1 MVSPVTVQAQ
11 SGSLV
16 KTVIPRVRYT
26 NGGLSFKAGSGLIFS
41 SLSVTPMQV
50 YLDYSATT
58 PCRPEAI
65 TALQQS
71 LTQGWGNPSSL
82 HEWGKRAAFA
92 VEQARWQVAQLIH
105 APSPDSIVFTSG
117 GTESNNLALLGVART
132 FAQPQHL
139 IISSVEHPA
148 IAQTA
153 AILEAQGWQVTQLP
167 VNAYGRVS
175 PEDLRGAL
183 RPNTAIVS
191 VIYGQSE
198 VGTVQPIEALGSIA
212 QSAGALFHT
221 DAVQVAG
228 RLPLD
233 VESLPVDL
241 MSLSSHKIYGPQG
254 IGALYIK
261 PGIRI
266 KPILGGGGQEQ
277 GLRSGT
283 PAVALIAAFGVAA
296 ACAAEE
302 MHTEPARL
310 RNLRDRLLTQLQDLS
325 ALKLTGDP
333 IHRLPH
339 HASFCL
345 MSAQAMSGR
354 AIVKEMN
361 AAGIAVSA
369 GSACHSGKLQPSP
382 VLTAMGYEPTL
393 AKSSLRITLG
403 QPTTAADIDWAA
415 VALRQIMAR
424 LLTETVALA

>member
-1 MVSPVTVQAQ
+1 
-11 SGSLV
+11 
-16 KTVIPRVRYT
+16 
-26 NGGLSFKAGSGLIFS
+26 
-41 SLSVTPMQV
+41 MQV

-65 TALQQS
+65 AALQAS
-71 LTQGWGNPSSL
+71 LAQGWGNPSSL

-92 VEQARWQVAQLIH
+92 VEQARGQVAQLVN
-105 APSPDSIVFTSG
+105 APSADAVVFTSG

-153 AILEAQGWQVTQLP
+153 AMLEQQGWQLTQLP
-167 VNAYGRVS
+167 VNTYGRVN
-175 PEDLRGAL
+175 PEDLRAAL
-183 RPNTAIVS
+183 RPNTAIIS
-191 VIYGQSE
+191 IIYGQSE
-198 VGTVQPIEALGSIA
+198 VGTLQPIETLGAMA

-233 VESLPVDL
+233 VETLPVDL

-261 PGIRI
+261 PGTPIA
-266 KPILGGGGQEQ
+266 PILGGGGQEQ

-283 PAVALIAAFGVAA
+283 PAVALISAFGVAA
-296 ACAAEE
+296 ACALAEIK
-302 MHTEPARL
+302 TEPERL
-310 RNLRDRLLTQLQDLS
+310 RGLRDRLLTQLQDLS

-333 IHRLPH
+333 THRLPH

-345 MSAQAMSGR
+345 MSAQATSGR
-354 AIVKEMN
+354 AMVKEMN

-393 AKSSLRITLG
+393 AQSGIRITLG
-403 QPTTAADIDWAA
+403 QSTTEADIDWVAI
-415 VALRQIMAR
+415 ALRQVIAR
-424 LLTETVALA
+424 LTAATVVLA

>member
-1 MVSPVTVQAQ
+1 
-11 SGSLV
+11 
-16 KTVIPRVRYT
+16 
-26 NGGLSFKAGSGLIFS
+26 
-41 SLSVTPMQV
+41 MQV

-65 TALQQS
+65 AALQQA

-92 VEQARWQVAQLIH
+92 VEQARWQVAQLIN
-105 APSPDSIVFTSG
+105 ALSPDSVVFTSG

-132 FAQPQHL
+132 FDRPQHL

-153 AILEAQGWQVTQLP
+153 AILETQGWQVTQLP
-167 VNAYGRVS
+167 VNVYGRVN
-175 PEDLRGAL
+175 PDDLQFAL
-183 RPNTAIVS
+183 QPNTALVS

-198 VGTVQPIEALGSIA
+198 VGTLQPIETLGAIA

-228 RLPLD
+228 RIPLD
-233 VESLPVDL
+233 VEALPVDL

-254 IGALYIK
+254 IGALYVK
-261 PGIRI
+261 PGTAIA
-266 KPILGGGGQEQ
+266 PIWGGGGQEQ

-296 ACAAEE
+296 DCALCEVE
-302 MHTEPARL
+302 TEPERL
-310 RNLRDRLLTQLQDLS
+310 RGLRDRLLRQLQDLS

-345 MSAQAMSGR
+345 MSAQSIGGR

-361 AAGIAVSA
+361 VAGIAVSA

-393 AKSSLRITLG
+393 AQSGLRITLG
-403 QPTTAADIDWAA
+403 RETTEADIDWVA
-415 VALRQIMAR
+415 VALHQIVTR
-424 LLTETVALA
+424 LNTALTVQV

>member
-1 MVSPVTVQAQ
+1 
-11 SGSLV
+11 
-16 KTVIPRVRYT
+16 
-26 NGGLSFKAGSGLIFS
+26 
-41 SLSVTPMQV
+41 MQV

-65 TALQQS
+65 AALQQS

-82 HEWGKRAAFA
+82 HEWGKRSAFA
-92 VEQARWQVAQLIH
+92 VEQARWQVAQLLN

-117 GTESNNLALLGVART
+117 GTESNNLAVLGVART
-132 FAQPQHL
+132 FEQPQHL

-153 AILEAQGWQVTQLP
+153 TILQSQGWQVTQLP
-167 VNAYGRVS
+167 VNAYGRVN
-175 PEDLRGAL
+175 PEDLLKAL
-183 RPNTAIVS
+183 QPNTALVS
-191 VIYGQSE
+191 IIYGQSE
-198 VGTVQPIEALGSIA
+198 VGTLQPIETLGSIA

-228 RLPLD
+228 RIPLD
-233 VESLPVDL
+233 VAALPVDL

-261 PGIRI
+261 PGTRI
-266 KPILGGGGQEQ
+266 GPILGGGGQEQ

-296 ACAAEE
+296 DCALCEVE
-302 MHTEPARL
+302 TEPERL
-310 RNLRDRLLTQLQDLS
+310 RGLRDRLLSHLQALTT
-325 ALKLTGDP
+325 LKLTGDP

-345 MSAQAMSGR
+345 MTAQPVSGR
-354 AIVKEMN
+354 EMVKQMN
-361 AAGIAVSA
+361 AAGIAISA
-369 GSACHSGKLQPSP
+369 GSACHSGKLQPSS

-393 AKSSLRITLG
+393 AQSGLRLTLG
-403 QPTTAADIDWAA
+403 RETTVEDIDWVA

-424 LLTETVALA
+424 LTAEAVSLV

>member
-1 MVSPVTVQAQ
+1 
-11 SGSLV
+11 
-16 KTVIPRVRYT
+16 
-26 NGGLSFKAGSGLIFS
+26 
-41 SLSVTPMQV
+41 MQV

-65 TALQQS
+65 AALQQA

-92 VEQARWQVAQLIH
+92 VEQARWQVAQLIN

-132 FAQPQHL
+132 FDQPQHL

-153 AILEAQGWQVTQLP
+153 AMLETQGWQVTQLP

-175 PEDLRGAL
+175 PEDLLAAL
-183 RPNTAIVS
+183 QPNTALVS

-198 VGTVQPIEALGSIA
+198 VGTLQPIETLGNIA

-228 RLPLD
+228 RIPLD
-233 VESLPVDL
+233 VAALPVDL

-254 IGALYIK
+254 IGALYVK
-261 PGIRI
+261 PGTAIA
-266 KPILGGGGQEQ
+266 PILGGGGQEQ

-296 ACAAEE
+296 DCALSEVG
-302 MHTEPARL
+302 TEPKRL
-310 RNLRDRLLTQLQDLS
+310 RGLRDRLLTQLQDLTT
-325 ALKLTGDP
+325 LKLTGDP

-345 MSAQAMSGR
+345 MTAQPISGR
-354 AIVKEMN
+354 DMVKQMN
-361 AAGIAVSA
+361 AAGIGISA

-393 AKSSLRITLG
+393 AQSGLRITVG
-403 QPTTAADIDWAA
+403 QATTMADIDWVAI
-415 VALRQIMAR
+415 ALRQIVLR
-424 LLTETVALA
+424 ISTETVLRV

>member
-1 MVSPVTVQAQ
+1 
-11 SGSLV
+11 
-16 KTVIPRVRYT
+16 
-26 NGGLSFKAGSGLIFS
+26 
-41 SLSVTPMQV
+41 MQV

-58 PCRPEAI
+58 PCRPEVIA
-65 TALQQS
+65 ALQQA

-92 VEQARWQVAQLIH
+92 VEQARWQVAQLIN

-132 FAQPQHL
+132 FDQPQHL

-153 AILEAQGWQVTQLP
+153 AMLETQGWQVTQLP
-167 VNAYGRVS
+167 VNVYGRVS
-175 PEDLRGAL
+175 PEDLLAAL
-183 RPNTAIVS
+183 QPNTALVS

-198 VGTVQPIEALGSIA
+198 VGTLQPIETLGNIA

-228 RLPLD
+228 RIPLD
-233 VESLPVDL
+233 VAALPVDL

-254 IGALYIK
+254 IGALYVK
-261 PGIRI
+261 PGTAIA
-266 KPILGGGGQEQ
+266 PILGGGGQEQ

-296 ACAAEE
+296 DCALSEVG
-302 MHTEPARL
+302 TEPERL
-310 RNLRDRLLTQLQDLS
+310 RGLRDRLLTQLQDLTT
-325 ALKLTGDP
+325 LKLTGDP

-345 MSAQAMSGR
+345 MTAQPISGR
-354 AIVKEMN
+354 DMVKQMN
-361 AAGIAVSA
+361 AAGIGISA

-393 AKSSLRITLG
+393 AQSGLRITVG
-403 QPTTAADIDWAA
+403 QATTMADIDWVAI
-415 VALRQIMAR
+415 ALRQIVLR
-424 LLTETVALA
+424 ISTETVLRV

>member
-1 MVSPVTVQAQ
+1 
-11 SGSLV
+11 
-16 KTVIPRVRYT
+16 
-26 NGGLSFKAGSGLIFS
+26 
-41 SLSVTPMQV
+41 MQV

-65 TALQQS
+65 AALQTS

-92 VEQARWQVAQLIH
+92 VEQARWQVAQLIN

-132 FAQPQHL
+132 FEHPQHL

-153 AILEAQGWQVTQLP
+153 AILETQGWQVTQLP
-167 VNAYGRVS
+167 VNAYGRVN
-175 PEDLRGAL
+175 PDDLQAAL
-183 RPNTAIVS
+183 QPNTALVS

-198 VGTVQPIEALGSIA
+198 VGTLQLIETLGAMA

-228 RLPLD
+228 RISLD
-233 VESLPVDL
+233 VEALPIDL

-254 IGALYIK
+254 IGALYVK
-261 PGIRI
+261 PKTAIA
-266 KPILGGGGQEQ
+266 PIWGGGGQEQ

-283 PAVALIAAFGVAA
+283 PAAALITAFGVAA
-296 ACAAEE
+296 DCALSEVE
-302 MHTEPARL
+302 TEPERL
-310 RNLRDRLLTQLQDLS
+310 RELRDRLLTQLQDLS

-345 MSAQAMSGR
+345 MSAQAISGR

-393 AKSSLRITLG
+393 AQSGLRITLG
-403 QPTTAADIDWAA
+403 RETTKADIDWVAA
-415 VALRQIMAR
+415 ALHQIVER
-424 LLTETVALA
+424 LNAIATVQV

>member
-1 MVSPVTVQAQ
+1 
-11 SGSLV
+11 
-16 KTVIPRVRYT
+16 
-26 NGGLSFKAGSGLIFS
+26 
-41 SLSVTPMQV
+41 MQV

-65 TALQQS
+65 AALQNA
-71 LTQGWGNPSSL
+71 LTSGWGNPSSL
-82 HEWGKRAAFA
+82 HEWGKRSAFA
-92 VEQARWQVAQLIH
+92 VEQARWQVAQLIN

-132 FAQPQHL
+132 FEQPQHL

-153 AILEAQGWQVTQLP
+153 AILQTQGWQVTQLP
-167 VNAYGRVS
+167 VNAYGRVN
-175 PEDLRGAL
+175 PEDLLAAL
-183 RPNTAIVS
+183 QPNTALVS

-198 VGTVQPIEALGSIA
+198 VGTLQPIETLGNIV

-228 RLPLD
+228 RIPLD
-233 VESLPVDL
+233 VEALPIDL

-261 PGIRI
+261 PGTRI
-266 KPILGGGGQEQ
+266 GPILGGGGQEQ

-296 ACAAEE
+296 DCALSEVE
-302 MHTEPARL
+302 TEPERL
-310 RNLRDRLLTQLQDLS
+310 RELRDRLLTQLQDLS
-325 ALKLTGDP
+325 TLKLTGDP
-333 IHRLPH
+333 IYRLPH
-339 HASFCL
+339 HVSFCL
-345 MSAQAMSGR
+345 MSAQAISGQ

-382 VLTAMGYEPTL
+382 VLTAMGYGPTL
-393 AKSSLRITLG
+393 AQSGLRITLG
-403 QPTTAADIDWAA
+403 QPTTVADIDWAA
-415 VALRQIMAR
+415 VALRQIMLR
-424 LLTETVALA
+424 LTSEVTALV

>member
-1 MVSPVTVQAQ
+1 
-11 SGSLV
+11 
-16 KTVIPRVRYT
+16 
-26 NGGLSFKAGSGLIFS
+26 
-41 SLSVTPMQV
+41 MQV

-65 TALQQS
+65 AALQQS

-92 VEQARWQVAQLIH
+92 VEQARWQVAQLIN
-105 APSPDSIVFTSG
+105 APSPDSVVFTSG

-132 FAQPQHL
+132 FDRPQHL

-153 AILEAQGWQVTQLP
+153 AILAAQGWQVTQLP
-167 VNAYGRVS
+167 VNAYGRVN
-175 PEDLRGAL
+175 PNDLQAAL
-183 RPNTAIVS
+183 QPNTALVS

-198 VGTVQPIEALGSIA
+198 VGTLQPIQKLGAMA

-228 RLPLD
+228 RIPLD
-233 VESLPVDL
+233 VGAFPVDL
-241 MSLSSHKIYGPQG
+241 MSLSGHKIYGPQG
-254 IGALYIK
+254 IGALYVK
-261 PGIRI
+261 PGTAIA
-266 KPILGGGGQEQ
+266 PILGGGGQEQ

-283 PAVALIAAFGVAA
+283 PAVALITAFGVAA
-296 ACAAEE
+296 DCALSEVG
-302 MHTEPARL
+302 TEPERL
-310 RNLRDRLLTQLQDLS
+310 RRLRDRLLSQLQDLS

-345 MSAQAMSGR
+345 MTAQPVSGR
-354 AIVKEMN
+354 EVVKQMN
-361 AAGIAVSA
+361 AAGIGISA

-382 VLTAMGYEPTL
+382 ILTAMGYEPLL
-393 AKSSLRITLG
+393 AQSGLRITLG
-403 QPTTAADIDWAA
+403 RETTTEDIDWVA
-415 VALRQIMAR
+415 VALRQIIFR
-424 LLTETVALA
+424 LTSEAAALV

>member
-1 MVSPVTVQAQ
+1 
-11 SGSLV
+11 
-16 KTVIPRVRYT
+16 
-26 NGGLSFKAGSGLIFS
+26 
-41 SLSVTPMQV
+41 MQV

-58 PCRPEAI
+58 PCRPEVIAAI
-65 TALQQS
+65 QQS

-92 VEQARWQVAQLIH
+92 VEQARWQVAQLIN
-105 APSPDSIVFTSG
+105 ASPDTLVFTSG
-117 GTESNNLALLGVART
+117 GTESNNLALLGAAST

-153 AILEAQGWQVTQLP
+153 ALLKTKGWQVTQLP
-167 VNAYGRVS
+167 VNAYGRIN
-175 PEDLRGAL
+175 PDDLQAAL
-183 RPNTAIVS
+183 QPNTAIVS

-198 VGTVQPIEALGSIA
+198 VGTLQPIEALGALA

-228 RLPLD
+228 RVPLD
-233 VESLPVDL
+233 VEALPVDL

-261 PGIRI
+261 PGTRI
-266 KPILGGGGQEQ
+266 QPIGGGGGQEQ

-283 PAVALIAAFGVAA
+283 PAVALITAFGVAA
-296 ACAAEE
+296 VCAAEE
-302 MHTEPARL
+302 IHTEPKRL
-310 RNLRDRLLTQLQDLS
+310 RSLRDRLLTQLQDLS
-325 ALKLTGDP
+325 ILKLTGDP
-333 IHRLPH
+333 VHRLPH

-345 MSAQAMSGR
+345 MSAQTVSGR

-369 GSACHSGKLQPSP
+369 GSACHSGKLQPSA
-382 VLTAMGYEPTL
+382 VLIAMGYEHSL
-393 AKSSLRITLG
+393 AQSALRITLG
-403 QPTTAADIDWAA
+403 RLTTAADIDWVGA
-415 VALRQIMAR
+415 VLHQIIPRLTAETLR
-424 LLTETVALA
+424 V

>member
-1 MVSPVTVQAQ
+1 
-11 SGSLV
+11 
-16 KTVIPRVRYT
+16 
-26 NGGLSFKAGSGLIFS
+26 
-41 SLSVTPMQV
+41 MQV

-65 TALQQS
+65 AALQQS
-71 LTQGWGNPSSL
+71 LTQEWGNPSSL

-105 APSPDSIVFTSG
+105 APSPDSVVFTSG

-132 FAQPQHL
+132 FEQPQHL

-153 AILEAQGWQVTQLP
+153 AMLETQGWQVTQLP
-167 VNAYGRVS
+167 VNAYGRVN
-175 PEDLRGAL
+175 PEDLLVAL
-183 RPNTAIVS
+183 QPNTALVS
-191 VIYGQSE
+191 IIYGQSE
-198 VGTVQPIEALGSIA
+198 VGTLQPIEPLGNIA

-228 RLPLD
+228 RIPLD
-233 VESLPVDL
+233 VAALPVDL

-254 IGALYIK
+254 IGALYVK
-261 PGIRI
+261 PGTRI
-266 KPILGGGGQEQ
+266 GPILGGGGQEQ

-296 ACAAEE
+296 DCALSEVG
-302 MHTEPARL
+302 TEPERL
-310 RNLRDRLLTQLQDLS
+310 RGLRDRLLTQLQDLTT
-325 ALKLTGDP
+325 LKLTGDP

-345 MSAQAMSGR
+345 MTAQPISGR
-354 AIVKEMN
+354 DMVKQMN
-361 AAGIAVSA
+361 AAGIGISA

-393 AKSSLRITLG
+393 AQSGLRITVG
-403 QPTTAADIDWAA
+403 QATTMADIDWVAI
-415 VALRQIMAR
+415 ALRQIVLR
-424 LLTETVALA
+424 LSTETVLRV

>member
-1 MVSPVTVQAQ
+1 
-11 SGSLV
+11 
-16 KTVIPRVRYT
+16 
-26 NGGLSFKAGSGLIFS
+26 
-41 SLSVTPMQV
+41 MQV

-65 TALQQS
+65 AALQTS

-82 HEWGKRAAFA
+82 HEWGKRSAFA
-92 VEQARWQVAQLIH
+92 VEQARWQVAQLIN

-132 FAQPQHL
+132 FEHPQHL

-153 AILEAQGWQVTQLP
+153 AILQTQGWQVTPLP
-167 VNAYGRVS
+167 VNAYGRVN
-175 PEDLRGAL
+175 PDDLQAAL
-183 RPNTAIVS
+183 RPNTALVS
-191 VIYGQSE
+191 IIYGQSE
-198 VGTVQPIEALGSIA
+198 VGTLQPIETLGSIA

-228 RLPLD
+228 RIPLD
-233 VESLPVDL
+233 VEALPIDL

-254 IGALYIK
+254 IGALYVK
-261 PGIRI
+261 PGTAIA
-266 KPILGGGGQEQ
+266 PILGGGGQEQ

-296 ACAAEE
+296 DCALSEVE
-302 MHTEPARL
+302 TEPERL
-310 RNLRDRLLTQLQDLS
+310 RGLRDRLLTQLQDLS
-325 ALKLTGDP
+325 TLKLTGDP

-345 MSAQAMSGR
+345 MSVQAISGR

-393 AKSSLRITLG
+393 AQSGLRITLG
-403 QPTTAADIDWAA
+403 QPTTVADIDWAA
-415 VALRQIMAR
+415 VVLRQILLR
-424 LLTETVALA
+424 LTSEAAAFV

>member
-1 MVSPVTVQAQ
+1 
-11 SGSLV
+11 
-16 KTVIPRVRYT
+16 
-26 NGGLSFKAGSGLIFS
+26 
-41 SLSVTPMQV
+41 MQV

-65 TALQQS
+65 AALQES
-71 LTQGWGNPSSL
+71 LAQGWGNPSSL

-92 VEQARWQVAQLIH
+92 VEQARWQVAQLVN
-105 APSPDSIVFTSG
+105 APSADAIVFTSG

-148 IAQTA
+148 IAQTT
-153 AILEAQGWQVTQLP
+153 AILEMQGWQVTQLP
-167 VNAYGRVS
+167 VNAYGRVN
-175 PEDLRGAL
+175 PLDLREAL
-183 RPNTAIVS
+183 RPNTALVS

-198 VGTVQPIEALGSIA
+198 VGTVQPIEVLGAIA
-212 QSAGALFHT
+212 RSAGALFHT

-233 VESLPVDL
+233 VETLPVDL

-261 PGIRI
+261 PGTRI

-283 PAVALIAAFGVAA
+283 PAVALISAFGVAA
-296 ACAAEE
+296 ACALAEIK
-302 MHTEPARL
+302 TEPERL
-310 RNLRDRLLTQLQDLS
+310 RGLRDRLLNQLQDL
-325 ALKLTGDP
+325 AVLKLTGDP
-333 IHRLPH
+333 HYRLPH

-345 MSAQAMSGR
+345 MTAQPLNSR
-354 AIVKEMN
+354 EIVKQMN
-361 AAGIAVSA
+361 AAGIGISA

-382 VLTAMGYEPTL
+382 VLTAMGYEPIL
-393 AKSSLRITLG
+393 AQSGLRITLG
-403 QPTTAADIDWAA
+403 RPTAAADIDWSA
-415 VALRQIMAR
+415 VVLRQVIVRAGI
-424 LLTETVALA
+424 ETAMLA